1 MNNEVSSIS
10 KFLKQSQNILS
21 IGGGIGG
28 LEIVIMKKFNSSNLT
43 FIEKNYI
50 SKKIRY
56 GWDDKNLEGYNNLD
70 LLQNLLSD
78 NSISNSRYKIIYYNN
93 KAFQKTV

>member
-28 LEIVIMKKFNSSNLT
+28 LEIVIMKSL
-43 FIEKNYI
+43 IHQI
-50 SKKIRY
+50 
-56 GWDDKNLEGYNNLD
+56 
-70 LLQNLLSD
+70 
-78 NSISNSRYKIIYYNN
+78 
-93 KAFQKTV
+93 